1 MMFYNP
7 TNQPTI
13 VTEDL
18 STAIPVKRFTI
29 TCATT
34 GKAVQSIEFHSGPMG
49 NGVNGVLMEDLL
61 KCVLLR
67 LDGFQQ
73 GPYACNE
80 NAEAMEHIQK
90 AMRALD
96 TRTARMTGSTKT

>member
-18 STAIPVKRFTI
+18 STAVPVKRFTI

-34 GKAVQSIEFHSGPMG
+34 GKVVQSIEFHSGPMG

-61 KCVLLR
+61 KCALLR
-67 LDGFQQ
+67 LVGFQQ
-73 GPYACNE
+73 GPYACDE
-80 NAEAMEHIQK
+80 NAVAMEHIQK

-96 TRTARMTGSTKT
+96 TRTSRMTSSTKT